1 MSARDRFREAEKQ
14 SMKAYN
20 RRPAVTPLTDID
32 RNIQIN
38 PKTSQPF
45 NRSDRL
51 IRGQDTQRG
60 YSSGSRFQTS
70 PDDDLYPSKGPV
82 PNIRY
87 TPRQYADM
95 NSGSRSAFTVLENEA
110 EPLSFGKGLV
120 ESPWGGD
127 PFPKSRTSAAIQ
139 NDNISMWKNLA
150 QMETMEDE
158 RMRLQDFNRK
168 RDELAAARNRIA
180 SLKPPTLPTDLQ
192 GISELFGDTEMGFDF
207 LRRSNFSDKM
217 QAGLRD
223 KRPMSEYI
231 SYENIRPSGEYQR
244 DSNYQASSP
253 SEALSMQ
260 TPETFGNTG
269 VIRIE
274 ERMTPKKQEEVLY
287 HEFLH
292 KGDISR
298 RQKVDGL
305 IPGSSSSFGPFGV
318 ADHKAIA
325 AESNRAFSDSY
336 NRNDM
341 RTEMIHNVS
350 AGYLDRSERNQIAQK
365 AIDAIAAERGLG
377 ENLFKS
383 DLQNKKEMDDLVL
396 TVHDAMGSPMSESAF
411 IRMADIKG
419 LSDAE
424 VRTVFNQ
431 FNDFMADSVSEREA
445 DKNRNVEM
453 LKAAENFS
461 ARFAKGGII
470 SALMEGK

>member
-20 RRPAVTPLTDID
+20 RRPAVTPPT
-32 RNIQIN
+32 NI
-38 PKTSQPF
+38 
-45 NRSDRL
+45 
-51 IRGQDTQRG
+51 
-60 YSSGSRFQTS
+60 
-70 PDDDLYPSKGPV
+70 
-82 PNIRY
+82 
-87 TPRQYADM
+87 
-95 NSGSRSAFTVLENEA
+95 VLENEA
-110 EPLSFGKGLV
+110 EPLSIGKGLV
-120 ESPWGGD
+120 EAPWGGS
-127 PFPKSRTSAAIQ
+127 PYPKSRTSAAIRE
-139 NDNISMWKNLA
+139 DEISRTADLATIATADEERRRKNL
-150 QMETMEDE
+150 
-158 RMRLQDFNRK
+158 FNESRDRVASATRK
-168 RDELAAARNRIA
+168 
-180 SLKPPTLPTDLQ
+180 LPTDLQ

-445 DKNRNVEM
+445 DKNRNVDM

-461 ARFAKGGII
+461 AGFAKGGII